1 MRVTAT
7 TVARVM
13 VFFIW
18 FVGVVVWFFWGK
30 LTTEDTENTEVKRQE
45 RLDLKRGAAE

>member
-1 MRVTAT
+1 V
-7 TVARVM
+7 

-18 FVGVVVWFFWGK
+18 FVGVVVWLFSWGR
-30 LTTEDTENTEVKRQE
+30 LTTEDTEMKRQE